1 MAIRQI
7 AKLGDSILREKAKVV
22 TIFDDNL
29 GTLLDDMTETMF
41 FEEGVGLAAPQVSI
55 LKRICVISVD
65 GKTIYELVNPE
76 IIKSSGT
83 QKGAEG
89 CLSIPNRNGVVERPK
104 EITVKYQDRSGK
116 NKEITVSDFT
126 AVAFCHEIDHLN
138 GVLFIDKITS
148 EQ

>member
-22 TIFDDNL
+22 TIFDDTL